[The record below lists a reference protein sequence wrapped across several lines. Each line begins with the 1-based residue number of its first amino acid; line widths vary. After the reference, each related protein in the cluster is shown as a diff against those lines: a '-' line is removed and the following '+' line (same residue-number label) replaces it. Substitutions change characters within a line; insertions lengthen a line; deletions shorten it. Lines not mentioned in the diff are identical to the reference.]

1 MMRDD
6 VLAQLME
13 SVYLLEMVEDLLTT
27 SGAGQ
32 TSDSVLRGLRITVR
46 NVREGLTESF
56 GWVASVEE
64 EQTEEHATSVLDEG
78 ALRDEEALDDEES
91 EHGAVVGT
99 VEEPVKQAHREALA
113 GEEKNVSLGRS
124 ILESILRP
132 APNPA
137 EVMKHRRQASSP
149 SGRWLRDGE
158 VETFSRLQPG
168 TEFVFDSVDSEK
180 TPNSAAKNHPQ

>member
-13 SVYLLEMVEDLLTT
+13 SVYLLEMVEDLLTN

-64 EQTEEHATSVLDEG
+64 EQTDDHATLVLDEG
-78 ALRDEEALDDEES
+78 ALLVEEALENEES
-91 EHGAVVGT
+91 ERGVDIGSSGET
-99 VEEPVKQAHREALA
+99 VEEATAEAIA
-113 GEEKNVSLGRS
+113 SEEKNVSLKRS

-137 EVMKHRRQASSP
+137 DVMKNRRQASS
-149 SGRWLRDGE
+149 SSERWLRDGE

-168 TEFVFDSVDSEK
+168 TEFVFDSADPEK
-180 TPNSAAKNHPQ
+180 TPNLAAKNHPQ